1 MNVIEAPSI
10 NPSLQPMPMEKE
22 FTAWHLNNKTSRT
35 GTSNSPEKCVESHAV
50 RIHAAMVVKDMGGY
64 FHGGLND

>member
-10 NPSLQPMPMEKE
+10 NPSLQPMPNEKE
-22 FTAWHLNNKTSRT
+22 FTAWHLNNKTSAH
-35 GTSNSPEKCVESHAV
+35 SPDRCLESHV
-50 RIHAAMVVKDMGGY
+50 DHIHAVKVVKDTGGY